1 MFMTYFHVKLHI
13 TKSNSE
19 LLLLRMLFNIPKK
32 KKKKK
37 TIALFH
43 DFKLDS
49 YDINPP

>member
-32 KKKKK
+32 KQKKKLLHYFM
-37 TIALFH
+37 IL
-43 DFKLDS
+43 
-49 YDINPP
+49 N

>member
-32 KKKKK
+32 KK
-37 TIALFH
+37 ALFH